1 MPFSLGLPFRFA
13 KTTLRNWWLTVDTTT
28 GVACSSSELKLF
40 YNEPVVAS
48 AWLSTE
54 ALMSH

>member
-1 MPFSLGLPFRFA
+1 MPFSLRFTFRFA
-13 KTTLRNWWLTVDTTT
+13 KTTLRNSWLIVEITT
-28 GVACSSSELKLF
+28 GVASSSSEPELF

>member
-1 MPFSLGLPFRFA
+1 MPFSLNLPFRFA
-13 KTTLRNWWLTVDTTT
+13 KTALTNWWLIVELTT
-28 GVACSSSELKLF
+28 GVASSSSERELF